1 MRSPALLQIFER
13 GTRKGNI
20 PNVLLCA
27 GFSHTACDDIGDDV
41 AGLNDSKQ
49 QLADFA

>member
-1 MRSPALLQIFER
+1 LQSFER
-13 GTRKGNI
+13 GARNGNI

-27 GFSHTACDDIGDDV
+27 GFSHTTCDDIGDDV

-49 QLADFA
+49 QLTDFT